1 MNLIFFPPKLAQTK
15 KNAPKHKNSF
25 SSSFYMV
32 KHNTYFSGPSPQEM
46 LGGGG
51 KKTTCPFPTPL
62 AECLVARLGVI
73 QMF

>member
-1 MNLIFFPPKLAQTK
+1 MNLRFFPPKLAQTK

-25 SSSFYMV
+25 SSSFNMV

-46 LGGGG
+46 LVGVGGE
-51 KKTTCPFPTPL
+51 TTCPFPTPL